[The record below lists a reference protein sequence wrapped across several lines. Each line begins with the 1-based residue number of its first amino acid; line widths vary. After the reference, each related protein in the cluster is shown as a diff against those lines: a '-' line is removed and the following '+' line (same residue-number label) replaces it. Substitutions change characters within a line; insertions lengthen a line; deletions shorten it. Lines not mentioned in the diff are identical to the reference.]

1 MYVKTKSDTTV
12 SLLDSDGVT
21 VEIRE
26 VLDSFGV
33 NHSIGKEIG
42 KGGQGLVCHT
52 QNPEIVVKF
61 ALGRMGTLIDRVKN
75 PLEFTKANEEF
86 KSIIYKPFPE
96 RIHVA
101 YPMARLADYAGYVM
115 RFMDDMVCYS
125 DIVPLDESGIRRM
138 SEDGGHRRRFEL
150 LFKLAAEISKLHGAG
165 MVYCD
170 LSPRN
175 VYVTA
180 DPKGLTQ
187 NVWLIDADNIFI
199 PGEDADKL
207 VYTARYAAP
216 ELLSGMPCSQASDV
230 YSFAVLAFESLAALH
245 PFAGERAMGVG
256 ECNWDETEAAGVAQD
271 DFEVDLQYSGKI
283 PWVEDAE
290 DKSNHTKNGLP
301 LQTFL
306 TGETFELFNMTFS
319 ECGRT
324 TPKTRPTAMLWAR
337 AFAHSYMQCVRCPDC
352 NMSFVYDSQEKCP
365 WCDENL
371 PQVLILKDETGRM
384 VFAHEIV
391 FCDQG
396 YGEEFYLH
404 EHVVAPF
411 KIDSFFSK
419 VLKLRTVNENGLG
432 IEFRLV
438 QENSAGREFAIV
450 VNDVEERILSA
461 YILQPKKGETYSLK
475 CYDKETGLNV
485 VLAIEMT
492 GRA

>member
-1 MYVKTKSDTTV
+1 MYAKSKSDTTV
-12 SLLDSDGVT
+12 SLLDSDGIM

-26 VLDSFGV
+26 VLDSFGL
-33 NHSIGKEIG
+33 NHAMGKELG
-42 KGGQGLVCHT
+42 RGGQGLVCRT

-61 ALGRMGTLIDRVKN
+61 ALGANGTLIDRVKN
-75 PLEFTKANEEF
+75 KVEFEKANDGF

-96 RIHVA
+96 RIHIA

-125 DIVPLDESGIRRM
+125 DVVPLDESGIKRM
-138 SEDGGHRRRFEL
+138 AEDGGHRRRFEL

-175 VYVTA
+175 VYVTE
-180 DPKGLTQ
+180 DPKSLTQ
-187 NVWLIDADNIFI
+187 NVWLIDADNIFV
-199 PGEDADKL
+199 PGEDVDKL

-216 ELLSGMPCSQASDV
+216 ELLSGAPCSQASDV

-245 PFAGERAMGVG
+245 PFAGEKAMGG
-256 ECNWDETEAAGVAQD
+256 NECNWDETENADVAQD
-271 DFEVDLQYSGKI
+271 NFEVDPQYSGKI
-283 PWVEDAE
+283 PWVEDVE
-290 DKSNHTKNGLP
+290 DTSNHTKDGLP
-301 LQTFL
+301 RQAFL
-306 TGETFELFNMTFS
+306 TDETFDLFNKTFS

-337 AFAHSYMQCVRCPDC
+337 AFAHSYMQCVSCPEC
-352 NMSFVYDSQEKCP
+352 NMSFVYDSQEKCS
-365 WCDENL
+365 WCDGKL
-371 PQVLILKDETGRM
+371 PQILILKDEDGRN
-384 VFAHEIV
+384 VFAHELV

-404 EHVVAPF
+404 EHIVAPF

-419 VLKLRTVNENGLG
+419 VLKLRTVNENGQG

-438 QENSAGREFAIV
+438 QEIFGAREYAIAI
-450 VNDVEERILSA
+450 DGIEEKILSA

-475 CYDKETGLNV
+475 CYDKESGLTRILV
-485 VLAIEMT
+485 IEIR
-492 GRA
+492 GSA

>member
-1 MYVKTKSDTTV
+1 MYTKGKSDVTV
-12 SLLDSDGVT
+12 SVCDSDGVT

-33 NHSIGKEIG
+33 SHSIGKEIG
-42 KGGQGLVCHT
+42 RGGQGLVCHT

-61 ALGRMGTLIDRVKN
+61 ALGANATLIDRVKN
-75 PLEFTKANEEF
+75 KAEFKKANDEF

-96 RIHVA
+96 RIHIA

-115 RFMDDMVCYS
+115 RFMDDMIPYS
-125 DIVPLDESGIRRM
+125 DIVPLDESGIKRM
-138 SEDGGHRRRFEL
+138 AEDGGYRRRFEL
-150 LFKLAAEISKLHGAG
+150 LFKLAAEMSKLHGAG

-199 PGEDADKL
+199 PGEDPDKL

-216 ELLSGMPCSQASDV
+216 ELLNGSPCSQTSDV

-245 PFAGERAMGVG
+245 PFAGEKAMNGG
-256 ECNWDETEAAGVAQD
+256 ECNWDETEPADVAKD
-271 DFEVDLQYSGKI
+271 NFEVDPQYSGKI
-283 PWVEDAE
+283 PWVEDVE
-290 DKSNHTKNGLP
+290 DISNHTKDGLP
-301 LQTFL
+301 RQFFL
-306 TGETFELFNMTFS
+306 TDETFDLFNKTFS
-319 ECGRT
+319 VCGRESS
-324 TPKTRPTAMLWAR
+324 KTRPPAMLWAR

-371 PQVLILKDETGRM
+371 PQVLILKDEAGRK
-384 VFAHEIV
+384 VFAHELV
-391 FCDQG
+391 FSDQG
-396 YGEEFYLH
+396 YGEEFFLH
-404 EHVVAPF
+404 EHVVALF

-419 VLKLRTVNENGLG
+419 LIKIRTMNENGLG

-438 QENSAGREFAIV
+438 QENCTAREFAIA
-450 VNDVEERILSA
+450 VNGAEEKILSA
-461 YILQPKKGETYSLK
+461 YILQPKKDEAYSLK
-475 CYDKETGLNV
+475 CYDKETGFSR